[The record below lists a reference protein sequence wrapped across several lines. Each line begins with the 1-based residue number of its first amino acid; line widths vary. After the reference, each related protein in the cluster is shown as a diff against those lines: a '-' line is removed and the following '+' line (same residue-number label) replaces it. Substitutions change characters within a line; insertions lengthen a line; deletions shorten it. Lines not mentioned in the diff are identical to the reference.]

1 MSAVSTALRETAL
14 LLTALLTAACVVL
27 PRPGPLPPRVEVLT
41 NAQRAALYGATAN
54 EILNHPEL
62 RGKVRQLFGSDWD
75 PGAEG
80 RRVAFP
86 AAPAFFSKPF
96 PTRLLRIEGADYI
109 AAPGCAAEACLTD
122 RGLLL
127 VRADGALLL
136 ARLDVGGFTRYYAFG
151 AETATPV
158 YRELLDAAWRELEQL
173 PPRPARAPA
182 PRVAWQESARQ
193 CYEDLRRGKLVYYQ
207 PRPGGGFIGRAACD
221 QYVGDMEL
229 LEMKLLETEQGRM
242 ETLQPLEVMQLEEG
256 LPKAR

>member
-1 MSAVSTALRETAL
+1 MSAASTGLRETAL
-14 LLTALLTAACVVL
+14 FLAALLTAACVVP

-41 NAQRAALYGATAN
+41 NAQRAALYGATAT

-75 PGAEG
+75 PGAE
-80 RRVAFP
+80 RTRAVFP
-86 AAPAFFSKPF
+86 PAPAFFSKPF

-127 VRADGALLL
+127 IRADGALLL

-151 AETATPV
+151 AETGA

-173 PPRPARAPA
+173 PPRPARAPT
-182 PRVAWQESARQ
+182 PRVAWHDKARQ
-193 CYEDLRRGKLVYYQ
+193 CYEDLRRGKLVYYRQ
-207 PRPGGGFIGRAACD
+207 NYGGGFVGRAACD

>member
-14 LLTALLTAACVVL
+14 FLAALLTAACVVP
-27 PRPGPLPPRVEVLT
+27 PRPGPLPPRVEALT
-41 NAQRAALYGATAN
+41 NAQRAALYGATAG

-80 RRVAFP
+80 RRAAFR

-96 PTRLLRIEGADYI
+96 PTRLLRIEGTDYI
-109 AAPGCAAEACLTD
+109 AAPGCVAEACPTD

-136 ARLDVGGFTRYYAFG
+136 ARLDTGGFTRYYAFG
-151 AETATPV
+151 AETGA

-182 PRVAWQESARQ
+182 LRLAWQESARR
-193 CYEDLRRGKLVYYQ
+193 CYEDLRQGKLVYYQ

-229 LEMKLLETEQGRM
+229 LEMKLLESQPDA
-242 ETLQPLEVMQLEEG
+242 LQPLEVMQLEEA
-256 LPKAR
+256 PRQAR